1 MRAHED
7 ALPAFAIASADDPE
21 TAIRIATPGLAGRA
35 GHAVASA
42 VGSAGEWVDG
52 RLRR

>member
-1 MRAHED
+1 MRVHED
-7 ALPAFAIASADDPE
+7 ALRAAAIAAGDDPAA
-21 TAIRIATPGLAGRA
+21 AIGVATPGLAGRA

-42 VGSAGEWVDG
+42 VGTAGEWVDG